1 MPVPVSH
8 SFISPIVPAC
18 ADSDLH
24 VNIVLLGGI
33 GNTDPAQ
40 SIGPKTDRGK
50 NPQNARGGLSME
62 GVIT

>member
-33 GNTDPAQ
+33 GNTDPAH
-40 SIGPKTDRGK
+40 IYKDVGVNINRA
-50 NPQNARGGLSME
+50 QNR
-62 GVIT
+62 